1 MDSPRSAIMMKA
13 YLYVM
18 VVSTVI
24 LGMVLPALG
33 NSPEDTVTQ
42 YMEAIKKGDV
52 VAIKSHIGG
61 KLLKRRQVLL
71 EQNRKYPEFL
81 RTQYDGVDYQ
91 ILGTEAGPDSN
102 QRTVKIELQFPD
114 GRQSLSLLILE
125 QTPQGTWHVIDQNR
139 DQ

>member
-1 MDSPRSAIMMKA
+1 MMKA
-13 YLYVM
+13 YL
-18 VVSTVI
+18 SVI
-24 LGMVLPALG
+24 LVSAMILGAALPALG

-81 RTQYDGVDYQ
+81 RNQYNGVDYR

-102 QRTVKIELQFPD
+102 QRTVEIELQFPD
-114 GRQSLSLLILE
+114 GRQSLSSLILE
-125 QTPQGTWHVIDQNR
+125 QTPQGSWQVIDQNR